1 MSLNQFLFL
10 LILNICIINSIR
22 LIDNDF
28 FTPEMKNLIRK
39 INRLS
44 FSTDNKTLMFILV
57 RRLDNLIKSRIYERD
72 EVPRDKYNDIG
83 ERKKS
88 IEKVDYGT
96 YDIYSQED
104 VSFDRG
110 YQVSF
115 ETSYDDY
122 DSEEFDEIAYKMSL
136 MTDNH
141 IYIGIW
147 STGVELSFHVDDFEL
162 ANVLCILYNQ
172 IAMYDWSVRD
182 DINNQYYTEFNDY

>member
-57 RRLDNLIKSRIYERD
+57 RRLNNLINTRIYERP
-72 EVPRDKYNDIG
+72 EVPRDKYIDIG
-83 ERKKS
+83 ERKN
-88 IEKVDYGT
+88 IEKDAFGT
-96 YDIYSQED
+96 YDIYSQEN

-110 YQVSF
+110 YQMSF
-115 ETSYDDY
+115 ETIYDHY

-172 IAMYDWSVRD
+172 MAMFDWSVYD
-182 DINNQYYTEFNDY
+182 EINNPYFTEYDEY

>member
-1 MSLNQFLFL
+1 MSLNKCLFL
-10 LILNICIINSIR
+10 LLLNICIINSIR

-28 FTPEMKNLIRK
+28 FTPEMKNLVRK
-39 INRLS
+39 IHRLS

-172 IAMYDWSVRD
+172 MAMFDWSVYD
-182 DINNQYYTEFNDY
+182 EINNPYFTEYDEY